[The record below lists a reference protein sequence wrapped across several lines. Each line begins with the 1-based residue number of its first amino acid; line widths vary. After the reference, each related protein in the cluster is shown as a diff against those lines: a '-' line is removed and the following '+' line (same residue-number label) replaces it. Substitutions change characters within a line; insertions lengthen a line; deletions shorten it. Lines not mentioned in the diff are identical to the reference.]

1 MWIFPFAG
9 GCVLSAE
16 VAFNVR
22 FEGLDLASL
31 KSMMPLLIAY
41 LAVVEFFTYAP
52 LLVFVGPLIGA
63 RRAALR
69 SYGMLVQRHNRLF
82 HNKWIDGEKPSGELP
97 LGNPDMSSLVDLGSS
112 FLVVRQMSVFPVSRA
127 QLVQT
132 AVISCLP
139 ALPLAFLVLPF
150 GEVLKLAVGI
160 VS

>member
-1 MWIFPFAG
+1 
-9 GCVLSAE
+9 VLSAE

-31 KSMMPLLIAY
+31 KLMMPLLVAY
-41 LAVVEFFTYAP
+41 LVVVEFFTY
-52 LLVFVGPLIGA
+52 GPLIVFVAPLIRA

-69 SYGMLVQRHNRLF
+69 SYGLLVQRHNQLF
-82 HNKWIDGEKPSGELP
+82 HRKWIDGEKPPEELP

-112 FLVVRQMSVFPVSRA
+112 FLVVRQMNVFPVSRA

-132 AVISCLP
+132 AVVSCLP

-150 GEVLKLAVGI
+150 GAVLQLVVGI
-160 VS
+160 VT